1 MASYLYLLAVFLLF
15 NTAATFTVSS
25 KLILEDGYEVTTVI
39 EGHKLKI
46 NPHAVLPR
54 PGSSDLIVLDSSSS
68 VFYSISFPLS
78 NESVPER
85 LSGDGVAGH
94 SDGEAGG
101 ARFNKPKSFAVDA
114 KGNIYVAD
122 KNNHAIRKIDASGK
136 VTTIA
141 GGNSNKTGHHDG
153 PAQDATFSDDFEV
166 VFVPERCVLLVS
178 DHGSQL
184 VRLINLKAEDCVMGS
199 HSALGAVT
207 TWSVAL
213 LVSCILGIIIGL
225 LIRPYVIPHQGTSL
239 VRFCMTWKHCLINL
253 GKQALICCFDIRNA
267 AASSKPYFL
276 TKQLFW
282 LSLAHLSL
290 MFRINYLES
299 QSPQKDS
306 VSLLDSDVLYKSEM
320 KESDRFTDQLKDL
333 ISFDESP
340 ELPATT
346 NERGEWNEE
355 SCNILSN
362 SQGGIDNM
370 IQANIKGFA
379 EVAEKTTVLPASMVG
394 KSGLVRRR

>member
-15 NTAATFTVSS
+15 NTVSS

-199 HSALGAVT
+199 HSGE
-207 TWSVAL
+207 VAG
-213 LVSCILGIIIGL
+213 VNCVICIL
-225 LIRPYVIPHQGTSL
+225 
-239 VRFCMTWKHCLINL
+239 
-253 GKQALICCFDIRNA
+253 
-267 AASSKPYFL
+267 
-276 TKQLFW
+276 LFV
-282 LSLAHLSL
+282 
-290 MFRINYLES
+290 N
-299 QSPQKDS
+299 SPDS
-306 VSLLDSDVLYKSEM
+306 
-320 KESDRFTDQLKDL
+320 
-333 ISFDESP
+333 
-340 ELPATT
+340 
-346 NERGEWNEE
+346 
-355 SCNILSN
+355 
-362 SQGGIDNM
+362 
-370 IQANIKGFA
+370 
-379 EVAEKTTVLPASMVG
+379 
-394 KSGLVRRR
+394 